1 VVKVV
6 EGEQGVVV
14 GGWGVVAG
22 VLVGQLGIVVSAVL
36 GT

>member
-14 GGWGVVAG
+14 GGCDVVAN
-22 VLVGQLGIVVSAVL
+22 VLVGQLGIVVSAVV